1 MRKRRQLPTLHK
13 SFAFLVLLVV
23 LTIIEEAVVGVGC
36 FVIRR
41 LCGPTEPV
49 LNHTWRPGDGT
60 CKAQ

>member
-1 MRKRRQLPTLHK
+1 LAKGGLRECFYR
-13 SFAFLVLLVV
+13 S
-23 LTIIEEAVVGVGC
+23 GVGS

-41 LCGPTEPV
+41 LCSPTEPV